1 MSQLS
6 RAQIKTYY
14 ETGDRP
20 TQSQFSDFID
30 SAKWYDESNPSD
42 IDQLYTLLGYTGK
55 GETVGTNAFRIG
67 GSLTMTDQ
75 QVRFSPLK
83 IPNNVTIT
91 GVRYGSVTAGNY
103 TANNQNRIGI
113 YSFDSL
119 TGLLT
124 LVASTTND
132 GTLWATTS
140 NTVGLRNLTTPW
152 VAAAGIYWS
161 AVLYCRSAAV
171 SAPGIACGNASLF
184 APVMETGFT
193 GSNKVCMLLNGQIAL
208 PASVNMSALTRS
220 GNPVWIQL
228 Y

>member
-6 RAQIKTYY
+6 RTQIKTYY

-55 GETVGTNAFRIG
+55 GETIGTNALRLG
-67 GSLTMTDQ
+67 GQLTMTDQ
-75 QVRFSPLK
+75 QVRFSPLI
-83 IPNNVTIT
+83 IPANATIT
-91 GVRYGSVTAGNY
+91 GLRFGCMTAGNY

-113 YSFDSL
+113 YSFNSSI
-119 TGLLT
+119 GLLT
-124 LVASTTND
+124 LVASTASD

-140 NTVGLRNLTTPW
+140 NTVGSRNLTTPW
-152 VAAAGIYWS
+152 AATAGIYWS

-171 SAPGIACGNASLF
+171 SAPSIAGGITSLF

-220 GNPVWIQL
+220 GIPVWIQL